1 MKNALHISNTD
12 IPNDSRIAKEIA
24 ALIKSGEFIVTAI
37 GLADGF
43 ISVSQYFNDTHCF
56 KMPLLSG
63 SLRFF
68 PRPILYL
75 FTLIEFTIRITLFS
89 NKLFPRPAVVHC
101 HDTFVLP
108 AGWFIKKLLG
118 SNLVYD
124 AHELESNK
132 NGQNFI
138 LSKATLA
145 IEKFCWS
152 DVDLL
157 VSVSDSI
164 IQWYQEALGH
174 KESILV
180 LNSPAYDPIS
190 IRQSY
195 AICDNYWIE
204 EFGIPQGLPIFV
216 YLGILGPGRGIELCL
231 DAFSTLQGVAHV
243 VFIGFGRLTGVI
255 NEASEKYPNVHYHP
269 PVKHDQVVPLVSS
282 ADFGLCLIEDASLSD
297 YLCLP
302 NKLFEYCF
310 AGLGVLASNFPEI
323 VKIVDAYELGV
334 CCNPDSK
341 SIKNAILTMVDSP
354 RIRPSKDISDL
365 GWEIQAARLQ
375 QAYKYLL

>member
-1 MKNALHISNTD
+1 MKHALHISNTD
-12 IPNDSRIAKEIA
+12 IHNDSRIAKEIA
-24 ALIKSGEFIVTAI
+24 ALIQSSEIIVTAI

-43 ISVSQYFNDTHCF
+43 ISVSQYVNDAYCF

-63 SLRFF
+63 SLSLF

-75 FTLIEFTIRITLFS
+75 FTLIEFTVRITLIS
-89 NKLFPRPAVVHC
+89 KTLFPKPAIVHC
-101 HDTFVLP
+101 HDTFALP
-108 AGWFIKKLLG
+108 AGWFVKKLFG
-118 SNLVYD
+118 SHLVYD

-132 NGQNFI
+132 NGQSII

-145 IEKFCWS
+145 IERFCWS
-152 DVDLL
+152 EVDLL

-164 IQWYQEALGH
+164 IRWYQDTLGR

-180 LNSPAYDPIS
+180 LNSPAYDPNS

-195 AICDNYWIE
+195 KICDNYWIE
-204 EFGIPQGLPIFV
+204 KFGIPQGLPIFV

-231 DAFSTLQGVAHV
+231 EAFSTLQGVAHV

-255 NEASEKYPNVHYHP
+255 NEASEKYTNVHYHS
-269 PVKHDQVVPLVSS
+269 PVKHEQVVPLVSS

-302 NKLFEYCF
+302 NKLFEYSF

-323 VKIVDAYELGV
+323 EKVVTTYELGV

-341 SIKNAILTMVDSP
+341 SIKEAILAIVDSP
-354 RIRPSKDISDL
+354 LIRSPRDISEL
-365 GWEIQAARLQ
+365 GWEVQAARLQ
-375 QAYKYLL
+375 KAYKYLL